1 MNRQRGH
8 LRQPGRLQR
17 LGRADAGSSAAAR
30 SPELGAVTAELAVAL
45 PAAVVVLAGLL
56 TGAAAGITQLRLEEA
71 ARAAARQVMRGEA
84 DAASGTVARLAGS
97 DAVLSLAPEGEWV
110 MVRVESGV
118 KAPLLEHLP
127 FTLSAQA
134 AALPEEAP

>member
-1 MNRQRGH
+1 M
-8 LRQPGRLQR
+8 
-17 LGRADAGSSAAAR
+17 
-30 SPELGAVTAELAVAL
+30 TAELAVAL

-97 DAVLSLAPEGEWV
+97 DAVLSLAAEGEWV
-110 MVRVESGV
+110 MVRVESGL

-127 FTLSAQA
+127 ITLSAQA
-134 AALPEEAP
+134 AALPEEPP

>member
-1 MNRQRGH
+1 MIRQS
-8 LRQPGRLQR
+8 GRLRR
-17 LGRADAGSSAAAR
+17 LGWGAGSSAAAP
-30 SPELGAVTAELAVAL
+30 SPEHGAVTAELAVAL

-97 DAVLSLAPEGEWV
+97 DAVLSLAAEGEWV
-110 MVRVESGV
+110 MVRVESGL

-127 FTLSAQA
+127 ITLSAQA
-134 AALPEEAP
+134 AALPEEPP